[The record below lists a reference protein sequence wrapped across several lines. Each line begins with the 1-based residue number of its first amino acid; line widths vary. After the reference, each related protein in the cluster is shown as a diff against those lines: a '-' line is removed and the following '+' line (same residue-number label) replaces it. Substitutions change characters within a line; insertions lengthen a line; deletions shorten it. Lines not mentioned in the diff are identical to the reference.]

1 MLMSPSL
8 KRLILPVFAL
18 LSAVVAHGA
27 ETPEQIKLEQI
38 RARIPGANN
47 AELRA
52 TPIKGIYEVQRG
64 AELAY
69 VTEDGRYGLV
79 GDLYR
84 LTDNNNLTASRR
96 NEVRRKMM
104 GEVPESS
111 MLVFAPKDPKGVKY
125 TVNVFTD
132 VDCTYCRTL
141 HKQISEYNKL
151 GIRVRY
157 LSYPRSGPN
166 TESWTKAEQVW
177 CSADAKSELT
187 HAKTGAQPLGAVCA
201 VNPVAAQYALGQAIN
216 LSGTP
221 AIVTQYGDMI
231 EGYLPPA
238 ALLKELQNEAKLAS
252 N

>member
-1 MLMSPSL
+1 MLMPPSL
-8 KRLILPVFAL
+8 KRLLLPALAL
-18 LSAVVAHGA
+18 LSATLPMALPAA
-27 ETPEQIKLEQI
+27 ETLEQIK
-38 RARIPGANN
+38 ARIPGAKN

-52 TPIKGIYEVQRG
+52 TPVTGIYELQRG
-64 AELAY
+64 AELVY

-84 LTDNNNLTASRR
+84 LADNNNLTAARR
-96 NEVRRKMM
+96 NEVRRKLMAD
-104 GEVPESS
+104 VPESS
-111 MLVFAPKDPKGVKY
+111 MLVFAPKEVKY

-132 VDCTYCRTL
+132 VDCTYCRAL
-141 HKQISEYNKL
+141 HKQIAEYNKL

-166 TESWTKAEQVW
+166 SESWTKAEQVW
-177 CSADAKSELT
+177 CSADAKTELT

-201 VNPVAAQYALGQAIN
+201 VNPVATQYALGQAMN
-216 LSGTP
+216 VSGTP

-238 ALLKELQNEAKLAS
+238 ALLKELQDEARLLA